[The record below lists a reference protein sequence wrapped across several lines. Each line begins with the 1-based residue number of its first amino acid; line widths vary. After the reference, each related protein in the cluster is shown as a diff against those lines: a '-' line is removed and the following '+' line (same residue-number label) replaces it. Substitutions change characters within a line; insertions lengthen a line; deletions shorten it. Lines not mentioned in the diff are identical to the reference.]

1 MADKG
6 KIKKPSAIVNRK
18 ARYEYEFIETFSAGI
33 VLRGTEVKSLRQGK
47 ANLQEAYAYVDNDE
61 VFIKGMNIAEYDK
74 GNIHNHDPVRI
85 RKLLLKKKEIAK
97 LRKGLEQQ
105 GNTIVPFKIYFN
117 DRNFI
122 KMEIALAKGKK
133 LFDKRD
139 SLKEKDTKRE
149 INRQMRM

>member
-1 MADKG
+1 
-6 KIKKPSAIVNRK
+6 
-18 ARYEYEFIETFSAGI
+18 
-33 VLRGTEVKSLRQGK
+33 
-47 ANLQEAYAYVDNDE
+47 
-61 VFIKGMNIAEYDK
+61 
-74 GNIHNHDPVRI
+74 
-85 RKLLLKKKEIAK
+85 

>member
-1 MADKG
+1 L
-6 KIKKPSAIVNRK
+6 PCCSSPLRSLAISFFFR
-18 ARYEYEFIETFSAGI
+18 
-33 VLRGTEVKSLRQGK
+33 
-47 ANLQEAYAYVDNDE
+47 
-61 VFIKGMNIAEYDK
+61 
-74 GNIHNHDPVRI
+74 
-85 RKLLLKKKEIAK
+85 
-97 LRKGLEQQ
+97 
-105 GNTIVPFKIYFN
+105 IYFN